1 MLKNLENE
9 LRIRGFSPKT
19 IQSYLFHNKH
29 FLDFVDKPAED
40 VTEFDIK
47 AYVGHLISD
56 KNASPNTISLVKA
69 ALKFHYD
76 ELLKKNIVN
85 LKTPKIAKK
94 LPTVLTKSEV
104 KSLIEHATTIK
115 AKLMIKLLYSSGI
128 RVSELVALKI
138 LDLELDNRT
147 AWVRSGKGAKDRL
160 VILSEDVVND
170 LKSMLNRASCEYVI
184 AGKNGAITTKYVQ
197 MMVHDAAQRAGINK
211 KVTPH
216 TLRHSFATHLLE
228 AGTDIRIIQELL
240 GHSNLQTTQIYT
252 HVSNEEKRKVKSP
265 LDNL

>member
-9 LRIRGFSPKT
+9 LKIRGFSPKT
-19 IQSYLFHNKH
+19 VKSYLFHNKH
-29 FLDFVDKPAED
+29 FLEFIGRPAED

-47 AYVGHLISD
+47 AYIGHLISD
-56 KNASPNTISLVKA
+56 KNAAPSTVSLVKA
-69 ALKFHYD
+69 ALKFYYD

-94 LPTVLTKSEV
+94 LPVVLTKEEV
-104 KSLIEHATTIK
+104 KILIDHASSFK
-115 AKLMIKLLYSSGI
+115 AKLMIKLLYSSGM
-128 RVSELVALKI
+128 RVSELTTLKTT
-138 LDLELDNRT
+138 DLELDKQT
-147 AWVRSGKGAKDRL
+147 AWVRHGKGAKDRL
-160 VILSEDVVND
+160 IILSKSVVLD
-170 LKSMLNRASCEYVI
+170 LASYLKDHVGEYVLV
-184 AGKNGAITTKYVQ
+184 GRHGSMTTKYVQ
-197 MMVHDAAQRAGINK
+197 MMIHDAAARAGINK

-228 AGTDIRIIQELL
+228 SGTDIRIIQELL